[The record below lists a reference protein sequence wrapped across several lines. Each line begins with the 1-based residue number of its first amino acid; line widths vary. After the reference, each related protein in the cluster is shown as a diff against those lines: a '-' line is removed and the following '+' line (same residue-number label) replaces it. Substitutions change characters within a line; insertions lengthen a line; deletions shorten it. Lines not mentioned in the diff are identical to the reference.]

1 MQHNLKKLLSL
12 LLMLSAVVGLLP
24 GLTAAADADQIPYI
38 EASYAEGTGVT
49 YTSKTAEATA
59 LTSSSTS
66 LNDGWYYVTGNVT
79 VSSRISVSGTVNLIL
94 CDGATLTA
102 NAGINVASDQT
113 LNIYAQEGGTGVL
126 TSTGS
131 GSDYQAGI
139 GGGHCAAGGTVVI
152 HGGTVNATGASV
164 VYNGIGGGGAGIG
177 GGGGSDSGAGIG
189 GGGYGAGGTVTISG
203 GTVTANGGNG
213 AQGIGHG
220 TNNSTNG
227 TLTVGS
233 GLAVYGDNS
242 NSDPTTVI
250 TDYATTRYRYMK
262 VMIPPV
268 SYVEMSFD
276 VNTLKLTSEEKTVKV
291 YTVVSSEQQRGPTA
305 DGMSSTAT

>member
-102 NAGINVASDQT
+102 NAGINVASGQT

-152 HGGTVNATGASV
+152 HGGTVNATG
-164 VYNGIGGGGAGIG
+164 
-177 GGGGSDSGAGIG
+177 
-189 GGGYGAGGTVTISG
+189 
-203 GTVTANGGNG
+203 
-213 AQGIGHG
+213 
-220 TNNSTNG
+220 
-227 TLTVGS
+227 
-233 GLAVYGDNS
+233 
-242 NSDPTTVI
+242 
-250 TDYATTRYRYMK
+250 
-262 VMIPPV
+262 
-268 SYVEMSFD
+268 
-276 VNTLKLTSEEKTVKV
+276 
-291 YTVVSSEQQRGPTA
+291 
-305 DGMSSTAT
+305 